1 MGFVSYG
8 ESERQGA
15 SARDT
20 QMVMVLTGWRG
31 LAVLVAVLLVLGL
44 LLTALFWLAA
54 LALAV
59 AAAAW
64 FSLGVLPRLAERLH
78 IPQLALAL
86 GLLAVLLAGGLLL
99 GGTPG
104 AIAASGVWLVGV
116 ALPPAVLWKLRS
128 QLLRRVASG
137 HGDSLRI
144 QPPRVIDV

>member
-54 LALAV
+54 LAL
-59 AAAAW
+59 
-64 FSLGVLPRLAERLH
+64 
-78 IPQLALAL
+78 

-128 QLLRRVASG
+128 QLRRRVASG